1 MNGGSPLMNE
11 VSMNPQAIELNDAIR
26 SNNPAVFELLSEKGR
41 AIFFPKKGILAQGAE
56 AKGKE
61 INATLGIALEEDGSP
76 MVLPSVADN
85 IRIDKKD
92 AFPYA
97 PSFGIPDL
105 RKKWKDKIYDKN
117 PTLNNK
123 PISNPVVTNA
133 LTHGLNMVG
142 YLFVDPN
149 DEMILPD
156 LFWGN
161 YRLAFIN
168 TYGARFKNFSFFADG
183 GFNLSAFKN
192 ALDADN
198 PGKKIVLLN
207 FPNNPSGFTPSIE
220 STAGIK
226 AELLRA
232 AEKGSKIVVILD
244 DAYFGLVFKEGI
256 YEESLFAELA
266 DLHENLLAI
275 KVDGITK
282 EDYAW
287 GFRVGFITYG
297 IKDGN
302 ETVYNALES
311 KTAGAVRGSISNAS
325 HLSQSLVLQSFFS
338 DSYLNE
344 KQLKHDLLQKRFE
357 KVSQILDQR
366 EEYKSYF
373 EALPYNSGY
382 FMCVK
387 LKNLD
392 AEQVRKM
399 LLEKYSTGLI
409 AISDMLRI
417 AFSATPTDKL
427 EKLFDNIYH
436 ACKDCS

>member
-1 MNGGSPLMNE
+1 MNE
-11 VSMNPQAIELNDAIR
+11 VNMNPQAIELNDTIK
-26 SNNPAVFELLSEKGR
+26 SNNPAVFDLLSQKGR

-97 PSFGIPDL
+97 PSFGILDL
-105 RKKWKDKIYDKN
+105 RKKWKDKIYEKN
-117 PTLNNK
+117 PTLKGNGK
-123 PISNPVVTNA
+123 PIPISNPVVTNA

-149 DEMILPD
+149 DEIILPD

-168 TYGARFKNFSFFADG
+168 AYGAKFKNFDFFSG
-183 GFNLSAFKN
+183 SGFNLGAFKE

-207 FPNNPSGFTPSIE
+207 FPNNPSGFTPSVE
-220 STAGIK
+220 HTEGIK
-226 AELLRA
+226 AELLSA

-266 DLHENLLAI
+266 DLHENVLSV

-287 GFRVGFITYG
+287 GFRVGFVTYG
-297 IKDGN
+297 VKGGN
-302 ETVYNALES
+302 EAVYSALES

-325 HLSQSLVLQSFFS
+325 HLSQSLVLKSFFS
-338 DSYLNE
+338 KSYDDE
-344 KQLKHDLLQKRFE
+344 KQLKHDLLKKRFA
-357 KVSQILDQR
+357 KVSQIIDQHD
-366 EEYKSYF
+366 EYKSYF
-373 EALPYNSGY
+373 EALPFNSGY

-387 LKNLD
+387 LKSLD
-392 AEQVRKM
+392 AEQVRRT
-399 LLEKYSTGLI
+399 LLDKYSTGLI
-409 AISDMLRI
+409 AINGNLLRI

-427 EKLFDNIYH
+427 EKLFDNIYK